1 LFSLTKKKAVT
12 QPTAVMS
19 VPDTVTVQRLDNL
32 EKQLRAL
39 EDHYTELEH
48 SIAEKEQRFKESLEA
63 YKTEVSSVLKTF
75 TERVMH
81 IDKEIV
87 HASHYA
93 VKRDELF
100 KLISK
105 LSETL
110 NGIKTDMELPF

>member
-1 LFSLTKKKAVT
+1 MFSLRKKKTVM
-12 QPTAVMS
+12 QPSPVVQVLDAITAH
-19 VPDTVTVQRLDNL
+19 RLDNM
-32 EKQLRAL
+32 EKRLRDV

-48 SIAEKEQRFKESLEA
+48 SIAEKEQRFKEALEA
-63 YKTEVSSVLKTF
+63 YKAEVNSVIKTF

-81 IDKEIV
+81 IDKETV
-87 HASHYA
+87 NALHYS

-105 LSETL
+105 LAETL

>member
-1 LFSLTKKKAVT
+1 MFSLRKEKTIAQPSPAAVA
-12 QPTAVMS
+12 QELITA
-19 VPDTVTVQRLDNL
+19 QRLDNL
-32 EKQLRAL
+32 EKRLRSL

-48 SIAEKEQRFKESLEA
+48 SIAEKEQRFKEALEA
-63 YKTEVSSVLKTF
+63 YKTEVNSVLKTF
-75 TERVMH
+75 TERVAH

-105 LSETL
+105 LSDAL